1 MRINRFLCVAAT
13 AVAGVAVA
21 GCCSVPEHS
30 ELTQIVVRPM
40 PSLTEA
46 DARVA
51 VDWVRL
57 DDHSVVIRID
67 GYRHTLNAGARAKLP
82 PMTYVPPNQAQPTQN
97 KHTGAVALNNDAGRV
112 TVNGRPAYADTPQE
126 IAAWR
131 AWCGGKEISEA
142 QYEMVVG
149 SRLPPDAPF
158 DCDDFHRSVWR
169 K

>member
-21 GCCSVPEHS
+21 GCCSVPEHP

-40 PSLTEA
+40 PSLTED

-67 GYRHTLNAGARAKLP
+67 GYRHTLNAGTRAKLP
-82 PMTYVPPNQAQPTQN
+82 PMTYVPPKPAKRDKQST
-97 KHTGAVALNNDAGRV
+97 TGAVALGNDGRV

-126 IAAWR
+126 MAAWR
-131 AWCGGKEISEA
+131 DWCGGKQISEA
-142 QYEMVVG
+142 QYEKVVG
-149 SRLPPDAPF
+149 SRLPPNAPF